1 MLMRNVDG
9 LCTRILNPHVKAQC
23 SLHFV
28 NPANKKL
35 YASMAYLMINS
46 CIILDFNVF
55 YSL

>member
-1 MLMRNVDG
+1 MII
-9 LCTRILNPHVKAQC
+9 RILNPHVKAQC